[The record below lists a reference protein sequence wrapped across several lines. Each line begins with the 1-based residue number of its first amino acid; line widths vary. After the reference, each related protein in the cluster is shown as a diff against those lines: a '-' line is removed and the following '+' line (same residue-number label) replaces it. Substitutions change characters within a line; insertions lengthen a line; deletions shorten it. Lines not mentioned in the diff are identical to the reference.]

1 VGPNGLPGVVS
12 VTIMPPVDSGPPDP
26 GGLPERSKL
35 ADSGLDDL
43 LREVLAR
50 VDTVVD
56 ERGRLQLLLDAVVAM
71 TGDLSL
77 DGVLARIV
85 QVATRLA
92 DAQYAALGVLSSS
105 SRTRLRTF
113 VHHGMDPETVTKI
126 GDLPH
131 GFGLLGLILDRP
143 LRLHEIAEHP
153 ESYGFPPH
161 HPPMD
166 SFLGVPVRTRDRVF
180 GNLYLT
186 EKTGGG
192 DFTEQDEKVVIALA
206 AAAGVA
212 IENAELYE
220 EAARRER
227 WLQATAEIASL
238 LVRAQSGSHALHAV
252 ADRAREASG
261 ADVTWIVTGHDVEE
275 LVLESVSGVP
285 FAAGDAAGLGLEDSL
300 AARVVRTGEVVTVD
314 DLSEES
320 HALEPA
326 PSLGWPALGAAVV
339 VPLRS
344 ASGVEGALALAWT
357 RENIETY
364 ATVDAALPASFAE
377 QATLALEV
385 GRARDDQ
392 QRLAVFEDRDRIAR
406 DLHDLVIQR
415 LFAVGLSLQGAARL
429 AGRAEGSEPVV
440 GRLESAVDDLDV
452 TIKDIRRTIFALGS
466 LDTAADIQSEVG
478 RLVDRAASTLKFRPS
493 LTFEGPVRTLV
504 AGELAPDVLAVL
516 GEALSNASRH
526 AEASAVEVLLS
537 AGDRVTLT
545 VADNGKG
552 LQGTPSESGLRNM
565 RERAERRDGTFEV
578 TSAPGGGTLLA
589 WSVPLKRA

>member
-1 VGPNGLPGVVS
+1 
-12 VTIMPPVDSGPPDP
+12 MPAANTGSTAD
-26 GGLPERSKL
+26 GGLPEGADL
-35 ADSGLDDL
+35 AETALDDL

-50 VDTVVD
+50 VDTVLD
-56 ERGRLQLLLDAVVAM
+56 ERTRLQLLLDAVVAM

-85 QVATRLA
+85 EAATRLA
-92 DAQYAALGVLSSS
+92 DAKYAALGVLSSS
-105 SRTRLRTF
+105 PYTRLRTF
-113 VHHGMDPETVTKI
+113 VHHGMDGETVTKI
-126 GDLPH
+126 GELPH
-131 GFGLLGLILDRP
+131 GYGLLGLILDRP
-143 LRLHEIAEHP
+143 LRLHEIAQHP
-153 ESYGFPPH
+153 QSYGFPSH

-186 EKTGGG
+186 EKHGGE

-206 AAAGVA
+206 SAAGVA

-227 WLQATAEIASL
+227 WLHATAEITSV
-238 LVRAQSGSHALHAV
+238 LVKSAPGDGPLHAV
-252 ADRAREASG
+252 VDRAREASG
-261 ADVTWIVTGHDVEE
+261 ADVTWIVTGRDVQA
-275 LVLESVSGVP
+275 LRLQAVSGVP
-285 FAAGDAAGLGLEDSL
+285 FAAGDAAGLGLEESL

-326 PSLGWPALGAAVV
+326 SSLGWPALGAAVV

-344 ASGVEGALALAWT
+344 ASGIEGALALAWT
-357 RENIETY
+357 REHVDAY

-385 GRARDDQ
+385 GRAREDQ

-415 LFAVGLSLQGAARL
+415 LFAVGLSLQGAGRL
-429 AGRAEGSEPVV
+429 ASRTSGTESVV
-440 GRLESAVDDLDV
+440 GRLENAVDDLDA
-452 TIKDIRRTIFALGS
+452 TIRDIRRTIFALGS
-466 LDTAADIQSEVG
+466 MDSAADIQSEVTQ
-478 RLVDRAASTLKFRPS
+478 LVDRAAGTLKFRPT
-493 LTFEGPVRTLV
+493 LRFEGPVRTLV
-504 AGELAPDVLAVL
+504 DGHLAPDVLAVL
-516 GEALSNASRH
+516 AEALSNASRH
-526 AEASAVEVLLS
+526 AQASAVDVVVS
-537 AGDRVTLT
+537 ADDRVTLT
-545 VADNGKG
+545 VVDNGKG
-552 LQGTPSESGLRNM
+552 LEGMTSESGLRNM
-565 RERAERRDGTFEV
+565 RERAERHAGTFEV
-578 TSAPGGGTLLA
+578 TSSPTSGTSVV

>member
-1 VGPNGLPGVVS
+1 
-12 VTIMPPVDSGPPDP
+12 
-26 GGLPERSKL
+26 
-35 ADSGLDDL
+35 
-43 LREVLAR
+43 
-50 VDTVVD
+50 
-56 ERGRLQLLLDAVVAM
+56 
-71 TGDLSL
+71 
-77 DGVLARIV
+77 VLARIV

-92 DAQYAALGVLSSS
+92 DAEYAALGVLSSS

-113 VHHGMDPETVTKI
+113 VHHGMEPETVTQI

-131 GFGLLGLILDRP
+131 GYGLLGLILDRP
-143 LRLHEIAEHP
+143 LRLHEIAGHP

-186 EKTGGG
+186 EKVGGE

-212 IENAELYE
+212 IENAQLSE
-220 EAARRER
+220 EASRRER
-227 WLQATAEIASL
+227 WLRATAEIASH

-261 ADVTWIVTGHDVEE
+261 ADVTWIVTGQDAEQ
-275 LVLESVSGVP
+275 LSLEAVSGVP
-285 FAAGDAAGLGLEDSL
+285 FAAGDAAGLGLAESL
-300 AARVVRTGEVVTVD
+300 AARVVRTGEVVSVD
-314 DLSEES
+314 DLSDDS
-320 HALEPA
+320 RALEPA
-326 PSLGWPALGAAVV
+326 AALGWPALGAAMV

-344 ASGVEGALALAWT
+344 ASAIEGALALAWT
-357 RENIETY
+357 REHVEAY
-364 ATVDAALPASFAE
+364 ATVDPALPASFAE

-429 AGRAEGSEPVV
+429 ASRAAGTEPVV

-466 LDTAADIQSEVG
+466 MDTAADIQTEITQ
-478 RLVDRAASTLKFRPS
+478 LVDRAATTLKFRPS
-493 LTFEGPVRTLV
+493 LSFEGPVRTLV
-504 AGELAPDVLAVL
+504 EGDLAPDVLAVL

-526 AEASAVEVLLS
+526 AEASAVDVVLT
-537 AGDRVTLT
+537 AGNRVTLS
-545 VADNGKG
+545 VVDNGKG
-552 LQGTPSESGLRNM
+552 LQGATSESGLRNM
-565 RERAERRDGTFEV
+565 RERAENHDGTFEV
-578 TSAPGGGTLLA
+578 TSSPGGGTSLV
-589 WSVPLKRA
+589 WSVPLKPA